1 MKIATE
7 HITVPTNG
15 NADVVDLS
23 EEVAAVLRR
32 GDFREGQVTVF
43 VVGSTAA
50 VTTIEFEPG
59 LKRDLPEVLDRLIPG
74 GVRYH
79 HNDTWGDG
87 NGHAHLRASLIGSSM
102 VVPFTGGRLAL
113 GTWQQIVLID
123 FDVRPRRRDV
133 VVQILGE

>member
-1 MKIATE
+1 MKIATD

-32 GDFREGQVTVF
+32 REFRDGQVTVF
-43 VVGSTAA
+43 IVGSTAA

-59 LKRDLPEVLDRLIPG
+59 LKRDVPEVLDRLIPG

-79 HNDTWGDG
+79 HNDTGGDG
-87 NGHAHLRASLIGSSM
+87 NGHAHIRASLIGSSL
-102 VVPFTGGRLAL
+102 VVPFTDGRLML